1 MFRSASALG
10 RLVQYYTYNT
20 RTPLRP
26 CMQCKSVGPLLSDTS
41 LSRFRSTQPH
51 VATTHH
57 PRLIST
63 ERERQRERA
72 QNPPL
77 QRETWRENTGMKD
90 SFFSIEYDQEVKQT
104 EKTNRETE
112 TDIAGHVRNIQS
124 YSLDRRMCGKLLEV
138 GLVSDVPDALR
149 RLRPSC
155 ARRGIAPLQNS
166 FGVPRIST
174 LKTSDRVVEP
184 EKGTFSLKRFPRK
197 QAVD

>member
-90 SFFSIEYDQEVKQT
+90 SFFLSNMTRKLNKQRKQT
-104 EKTNRETE
+104 ERQKQTLLVMSEIFNHIRW
-112 TDIAGHVRNIQS
+112 IAGCAGSFWKSDSSV
-124 YSLDRRMCGKLLEV
+124 MCRTPFGASGPPAPVVVSPPFKIHLESP
-138 GLVSDVPDALR
+138 GF
-149 RLRPSC
+149 
-155 ARRGIAPLQNS
+155 PL
-166 FGVPRIST
+166 
-174 LKTSDRVVEP
+174 
-184 EKGTFSLKRFPRK
+184 
-197 QAVD
+197 